1 MNFFGDRLSLKKKKI
16 FVDNEI
22 FSLPVTE
29 RAIFKLGRGGKGF
42 KGIEV
47 RKEA

>member
-1 MNFFGDRLSLKKKKI
+1 MNFFGDRLSLKQNI